1 MKVTF
6 LVRGKRYALKT
17 CVVTGPDGKE
27 DRILSILA
35 RAYQATWRP
44 YLRYPEA
51 YVGGRLAKSQGGTV
65 KVVREKKDKLLDDQ
79 IGVTIFH

>member
-6 LVRGKRYALKT
+6 LVRGKRYALKN

-44 YLRYPEA
+44 YLGYPEA
-51 YVGGRLAKSQGGTV
+51 YVGGRLAKSQGGTAE
-65 KVVREKKDKLLDDQ
+65 VVMEKKDEFLDEETG
-79 IGVTIFH
+79 IAIWH

>member
-6 LVRGKRYALKT
+6 LVRGNRYTLKN

-44 YLRYPEA
+44 YHGYPEA
-51 YVGGRLAKSQGGTV
+51 YVGNRLAKSQGGTV